1 MLYYKI
7 HFKQFICQEW
17 VCLKT
22 IKHFW
27 KVFRYTASFDKKKFA
42 FLISELFF
50 VLWTI
55 SDSFIGEFLG
65 IDVFWEKAFRVIAC
79 IVISIMPLSLAVH
92 TSLVFIIIF
101 KGLTATHGII
111 PIVLAVIIVI
121 RDIRGFYTFVDGDYI
136 GRKSS
141 DNKFISNIVEKVNE
155 PLGYEGF
162 EFCKQKLKHGNVFY
176 SKQLNKYLMKK
187 NYIPAVLSQKGYEKV
202 RRYIES
208 NYANIL
214 PYFSYY
220 VRKCTN
226 ENRMFENNKKLCM
239 SSDIHKNRPVML
251 HIGGYYDT
259 YVTNIICGRS
269 LLSNDC
275 FEGSVA
281 IPFPKYSFQNKLKSI
296 EFSNMNNEIGVST
309 IAITSDNCLILF
321 TRNNRTAT
329 DDTGLLIPSG
339 SGSANFA
346 DYQEN
351 NFLQSVLN
359 GINRELLE
367 ETSLINKKNI
377 EYTTKI
383 TGYFRWMEKGGKPEF
398 VAVTKFR
405 NVTLDDIQ
413 CEKSEVCQ
421 LQTQDVSFENCKE
434 FKELINRYIHKDNI
448 SVPLHMSLLFLQNAM
463 ESKYRCEICKLL
475 FK

>member
-1 MLYYKI
+1 M
-7 HFKQFICQEW
+7 
-17 VCLKT
+17 KT

-27 KVFRYTASFDKKKFA
+27 KVFRYTASFDKKKLGSL
-42 FLISELFF
+42 FLDLF
-50 VLWTI
+50 LLI
-55 SDSFIGEFLG
+55 
-65 IDVFWEKAFRVIAC
+65 
-79 IVISIMPLSLAVH
+79 ISILTTILPDNVLMNPIGVLK
-92 TSLVFIIIF
+92 II
-101 KGLTATHGII
+101 L
-111 PIVLAVIIVI
+111 IVLICINIIRNI
-121 RDIRGFYTFVDGDYI
+121 QGFYKFIDADYI
-136 GRKSS
+136 GGKSS
-141 DNKFISNIVEKVNE
+141 DNKFISEILEDVKE
-155 PLGYEGF
+155 PLKYEGF
-162 EFCKQKLKHGNVFY
+162 EFCKKRLVHGNVFY
-176 SKQLNKYLMKK
+176 SNQLNEFLFENK
-187 NYIPAVLSQKGYEKV
+187 YIPAVLDQKGYENVKK
-202 RRYIES
+202 YIKN
-208 NYANIL
+208 NYAAIL

-220 VRKCTN
+220 AKKCMY
-226 ENRMFENNKKLCM
+226 ENRKFENHDKLCM
-239 SSDIHKNRPVML
+239 SSDIHRHRPVML
-251 HIGGYYDT
+251 HVGGYYDT

-275 FEGSVA
+275 FEGGIA
-281 IPFPKYSFQNKLKSI
+281 IPFPKYTPSNNLKSI
-296 EFSNMNNEIGVST
+296 EFSNMNNDIGVST

-321 TRNNRTAT
+321 KRNARTAT

-413 CEKSEVCQ
+413 GEKSEVCQ
-421 LQTQDVSFENCKE
+421 LQTQDVSFNNYSEL
-434 FKELINRYIHKDNI
+434 KELINKYINKDNI
-448 SVPLHMSLLFLQNAM
+448 SVPLHMSLLFLRNAM
-463 ESKYRCEICKLL
+463 KSKYRCEVCKLL